1 MKAQINKQF
10 KGMALKCNLL
20 VYTYMEVLFWQS
32 LAEVRLLLLKFSVL
46 LSVQWANHYS
56 FV

>member
-1 MKAQINKQF
+1 MAF
-10 KGMALKCNLL
+10 KGNLL

-32 LAEVRLLLLKFSVL
+32 LAEVRLQLLKISVL
-46 LSVQWANHYS
+46 LSLQWANHYS